1 MRTHLTFL
9 LLPLLA
15 LDASTAV
22 RAQSTA
28 FTYNGRLANNGVL
41 ATGSYDV
48 RFAVYDAN
56 AAGNLVAGPL
66 NLSPVGVT
74 NGLFTVRLDF
84 GAGVFSGPARWLQ
97 ISVRATGGGAFQTLS
112 PLQEMTSSP
121 YSIRAQTAGTASDV
135 SNGSV
140 VKSLNS
146 LRDNVT
152 LAAGANVTISPSGNT
167 LTIASVGAGSAGI
180 WSLNGANTYY
190 NGGNVG
196 IGTST

>member
-1 MRTHLTFL
+1 MRDNSNMKIKLKL
-9 LLPLLA
+9 LLLALFA

-66 NLSPVGVT
+66 SFSPVGVT

-84 GAGVFSGPARWLQ
+84 GAGGFTGPARWLQ
-97 ISVRATGGGAFQTLS
+97 ISVRA
-112 PLQEMTSSP
+112 
-121 YSIRAQTAGTASDV
+121 
-135 SNGSV
+135 
-140 VKSLNS
+140 
-146 LRDNVT
+146 
-152 LAAGANVTISPSGNT
+152 
-167 LTIASVGAGSAGI
+167 
-180 WSLNGANTYY
+180 
-190 NGGNVG
+190 
-196 IGTST
+196 